1 MCSYQQISADIY
13 ACQDIVYKSEVLFP
27 TGEVQLQH
35 IDRVMQN
42 EKMPSKQFHV
52 TSSSLDSFLTQLCS
66 LKKLKENIKTPS
78 PMMHEFQQKNDR
90 FSSVTS
96 CAEQNPAEDAE
107 SRILVTS
114 SLAVASST
122 TMNDQRTADRESSS
136 DGSHRPFGG
145 DTDSHLSNEDS
156 SVLTNISTSEN
167 SSCEMQQSDSSL
179 MDSQT
184 SKHLTSTPTAQPK
197 RSSNLSPVSTI
208 QRANYLI
215 EAFDTKYSTFPKTE
229 TQSCE
234 RLPQLDLSPI
244 LQNSGPPKSVA
255 KQESFSSTMEG
266 MPPSPKNVTPR
277 TAGSR
282 SFSPRSR
289 LSFSP
294 DSSPRSLCSPGS
306 DGDGSF
312 LQARV
317 VRTIAP

>member
-1 MCSYQQISADIY
+1 MITLHDVSQADRSLHGKLVQMCSYQQISADIY

-122 TMNDQRTADRESSS
+122 TMNDQSKLLA
-136 DGSHRPFGG
+136 
-145 DTDSHLSNEDS
+145 
-156 SVLTNISTSEN
+156 TNISGSFLCHFFTFDVEDMAVEDLSRSRELPFPSLSRCN
-167 SSCEMQQSDSSL
+167 CCSSCVSESSHPRL
-179 MDSQT
+179 AT
-184 SKHLTSTPTAQPK
+184 GELSTGIADD
-197 RSSNLSPVSTI
+197 
-208 QRANYLI
+208 
-215 EAFDTKYSTFPKTE
+215 F
-229 TQSCE
+229 
-234 RLPQLDLSPI
+234 
-244 LQNSGPPKSVA
+244 
-255 KQESFSSTMEG
+255 
-266 MPPSPKNVTPR
+266 
-277 TAGSR
+277 
-282 SFSPRSR
+282 SR
-289 LSFSP
+289 LSSLSQYIC
-294 DSSPRSLCSPGS
+294 SSLFKVFLYRLSAELCELGLVKMFYKPFIFVVVVHDGIFPKADKRSEELSVEDGSGKGDGLIPYRSLVQRHPSGKTY
-306 DGDGSF
+306 GN
-312 LQARV
+312 V
-317 VRTIAP
+317 VVNLSMIPSIG

>member
-122 TMNDQRTADRESSS
+122 TMNDQSKLLATNISGTADRESSS

-167 SSCEMQQSDSSL
+167 SSCEMQQSDSKQA
-179 MDSQT
+179 DSRIF
-184 SKHLTSTPTAQPK
+184 KKLIST
-197 RSSNLSPVSTI
+197 
-208 QRANYLI
+208 
-215 EAFDTKYSTFPKTE
+215 
-229 TQSCE
+229 
-234 RLPQLDLSPI
+234 
-244 LQNSGPPKSVA
+244 
-255 KQESFSSTMEG
+255 
-266 MPPSPKNVTPR
+266 
-277 TAGSR
+277 
-282 SFSPRSR
+282 
-289 LSFSP
+289 
-294 DSSPRSLCSPGS
+294 
-306 DGDGSF
+306 
-312 LQARV
+312 
-317 VRTIAP
+317 

>member
-1 MCSYQQISADIY
+1 MTTLHDVSQADRSLHGKLVQMCSYQQISADIY
-13 ACQDIVYKSEVLFP
+13 VCQDIVYKSEKIFLKVLFP
-27 TGEVQLQH
+27 TGKAQLQH

-66 LKKLKENIKTPS
+66 LKKLKENIKTPT

-122 TMNDQRTADRESSS
+122 TMNDQSKLLATNISGSFLCHFFTFGRNRAKEDFAVKWLRKIRFCESSMKKVEHQGQLIANRRVMVLI
-136 DGSHRPFGG
+136 DLLEETPTQFV
-145 DTDSHLSNEDS
+145 HLSNEDS
-156 SVLTNISTSEN
+156 SILTNISTSEN
-167 SSCEMQQSDSSL
+167 SSCEMQQGDSSL

-234 RLPQLDLSPI
+234 RLP
-244 LQNSGPPKSVA
+244 
-255 KQESFSSTMEG
+255 
-266 MPPSPKNVTPR
+266 
-277 TAGSR
+277 
-282 SFSPRSR
+282 
-289 LSFSP
+289 
-294 DSSPRSLCSPGS
+294 
-306 DGDGSF
+306 
-312 LQARV
+312 
-317 VRTIAP
+317 